1 MSNLLDTIMNIE
13 VFAFIGLLVWL
24 YFKPSPPDDGEPG
37 RPDIGRRIAKLREV
51 PPRRRRPRKAR
62 PPEKG

>member
-24 YFKPSPPDDGEPG
+24 YFKKVDKGGNKNPSES
-37 RPDIGRRIAKLREV
+37 E
-51 PPRRRRPRKAR
+51 
-62 PPEKG
+62 

>member
-24 YFKPSPPDDGEPG
+24 YFKEFEPEDRG
-37 RPDIGRRIAKLREV
+37 DADP
-51 PPRRRRPRKAR
+51 
-62 PPEKG
+62 

>member
-24 YFKPSPPDDGEPG
+24 YFKPFVGGNDSEAFGPADPPD
-37 RPDIGRRIAKLREV
+37 
-51 PPRRRRPRKAR
+51 
-62 PPEKG
+62 PE